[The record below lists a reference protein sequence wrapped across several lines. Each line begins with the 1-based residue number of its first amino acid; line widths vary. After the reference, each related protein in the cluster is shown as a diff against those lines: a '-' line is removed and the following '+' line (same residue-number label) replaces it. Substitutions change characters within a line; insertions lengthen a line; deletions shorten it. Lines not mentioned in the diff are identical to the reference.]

1 MIREEARY
9 CCGTVSRENEKGG
22 LILFELLRGGFS
34 SHTAQK
40 YRVAFYHNL
49 SPDTL
54 NQTISTEIL
63 KHRDKHSADNY
74 GVQLSGVYV
83 DHAYHMQTERPAFE
97 KLIADARSGE
107 FDWIITKSIAQ
118 FAPSSEETIRV
129 IEELLELP
137 HPVTV
142 IFESDMLDSNVIH
155 SVVPILRGCCT

>member
-1 MIREEARY
+1 M
-9 CCGTVSRENEKGG
+9 
-22 LILFELLRGGFS
+22 FELLRGGFS

-49 SPDTL
+49 CPDSVDQSITAEL
-54 NQTISTEIL
+54 MR
-63 KHRDKHSADNY
+63 HRDKHSADNHS
-74 GVQLSGVYV
+74 VQLIEVYV
-83 DHAYHMQTERPAFE
+83 DHAYSTETERPAFE
-97 KLIADARSGE
+97 QMLEDARNGR
-107 FDWIITKSIAQ
+107 FDCIITKSIER
-118 FAPSSEETIRV
+118 FAPTSEETIRV

>member
-1 MIREEARY
+1 M
-9 CCGTVSRENEKGG
+9 
-22 LILFELLRGGFS
+22 FELLRGGFS
-34 SHTAQK
+34 SYTARK

-49 SPDTL
+49 SPDTM
-54 NQTISTEIL
+54 NQSTAAELI
-63 KHRDKHSADNY
+63 KKRDKHSADNY
-74 GVQLSGVYV
+74 GVQLSEVYV

-97 KLIADARSGE
+97 KLLADARSGE

-155 SVVPILRGCCT
+155 SVVPILRGCYT